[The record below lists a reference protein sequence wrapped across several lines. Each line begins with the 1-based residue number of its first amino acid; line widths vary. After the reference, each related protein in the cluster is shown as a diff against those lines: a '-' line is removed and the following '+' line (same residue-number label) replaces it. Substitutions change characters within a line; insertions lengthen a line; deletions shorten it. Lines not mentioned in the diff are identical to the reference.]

1 MQIKSENLLLGV
13 EKEETE
19 KRCDGRKMAI
29 TSRGQVQLQEVQRSA
44 HWDPLLPSGQTQKDN
59 RTSPE
64 QEANRCADRDR
75 QAGEDRR
82 LQSRKH

>member
-19 KRCDGRKMAI
+19 KRCDGGKMAI

-44 HWDPLLPSGQTQKDN
+44 NWDPLLRSLVDKRKKT
-59 RTSPE
+59 TE
-64 QEANRCADRDR
+64 QP
-75 QAGEDRR
+75 
-82 LQSRKH
+82 QSRNLTGVNTAVCR